1 MRPIVLLH
9 AAQGDLRRAA
19 RFYEGE
25 AAGLGVDF
33 LVEIQRT
40 LTHLE
45 ENPAL
50 GVPMY
55 RGARK
60 ILVRRFPYLII
71 YRTVAEHILV
81 LAIGHQRRHPDFWL
95 QRG

>member
-1 MRPIVLLH
+1 MLH

-19 RFYEGE
+19 HFYEGE
-25 AAGLGVDF
+25 AVGLGVDF
-33 LVEIQRT
+33 LVEIQRIFT
-40 LTHLE
+40 LLE

-50 GVPMY
+50 GVPMR

-71 YRTVAEHILV
+71 YRTEAEHTLV

>member
-1 MRPIVLLH
+1 MLH

-33 LVEIQRT
+33 LVEIQRIFT
-40 LTHLE
+40 LLE
-45 ENPAL
+45 ENPEL
-50 GVPMY
+50 GVPMR

-60 ILVRRFPYLII
+60 ILARRFPYLII
-71 YRTVAEHILV
+71 YRTEAEHTLV

>member
-1 MRPIVLLH
+1 VRPIVLLR
-9 AAQGDLRRAA
+9 AAQEDLHRAA

-25 AAGLGVDF
+25 AAELGVDF
-33 LVEIQRT
+33 LVEIQRIFN
-40 LTHLE
+40 LLE

-50 GVPMY
+50 GVPMR

-60 ILVRRFPYLII
+60 ILARRFPYLII
-71 YRTVAEHILV
+71 YRTEAEHTLV

>member
-1 MRPIVLLH
+1 MLH

-33 LVEIQRT
+33 LVEMQRIFT
-40 LTHLE
+40 LLE

-50 GVPMY
+50 GVPLR

-60 ILVRRFPYLII
+60 ILARRFPYLII
-71 YRTVAEHILV
+71 YRTEAEHTLV